1 MGMKILL
8 VDSNKELCYDLR
20 NLLSLYRSFQVIE
33 TFLDT
38 TEEAVDYIDSHE
50 VDVVF
55 INNQPANPRYT
66 SQGTSLA
73 SFLSREHP
81 DIQVVVYADS
91 EDMAYHAYRSQCAG
105 FLLLPFDPLAVQ
117 SLVNRLTYIYDLQ
130 QAKRETAERSILIKT
145 HNGYQL
151 THLNDILFIE
161 RNGRENHIMTT
172 DGQEITLQGYS
183 MNQLDELLCGCGFFR
198 CYQSF
203 IVNLSKVS
211 AVHADSGAKN
221 YTLHFKDYEGGVLLS
236 RKKYA
241 EIMALL
247 KDRYARLNI

>member
-1 MGMKILL
+1 MGMKILI

-20 NLLSLYRSFQVIE
+20 NLLSMYRSFQVLD

-38 TEEAVDYIDSHE
+38 TEEAADYIASHE

-55 INNQPANPRYT
+55 INNQPADARRT
-66 SQGTSLA
+66 SQGPSLVTY
-73 SFLSREHP
+73 LSHEHP

-91 EDMAYHAYRSQCAG
+91 SDAAYWACRCQCAG
-105 FLLLPFDPLAVQ
+105 FLTVPFDPLDLQA
-117 SLVNRLTYIYDLQ
+117 LMGRLTYIYDLQ
-130 QAKRETAERSILIKT
+130 QAKRETAERSIMIKT
-145 HNGYQL
+145 YNGYQL
-151 THLNDILFIE
+151 TRLNDILFIE
-161 RNGRENHIMTT
+161 RNGRGSRIVTT
-172 DGQEITLQGYS
+172 DGREIALQGYS
-183 MNQLDELLCGCGFFR
+183 MNQLNELLSGSGFFR

-221 YTLHFKDYEGGVLLS
+221 YTLHFKDYEGGILLS

-241 EIMALL
+241 EIMGLL
-247 KDRYARLNI
+247 KDRYAKLNI

>member
-1 MGMKILL
+1 MAMKILI

-20 NLLSLYRSFQVIE
+20 NLLALYRSFQVLE

-38 TEEAVDYIDSHE
+38 TEEAADYIDFHE

-55 INNQPANPRYT
+55 INNQPADPRHT
-66 SQGTSLA
+66 SQGTVLA
-73 SFLSREHP
+73 SYLSREHP

-91 EDMAYHAYRSQCAG
+91 RDAAYWACRNQCAG
-105 FLLLPFDPLAVQ
+105 FLLTPFDPLELH
-117 SLVNRLTYIYDLQ
+117 SLIDRLTYIYDLQ
-130 QAKRETAERSILIKT
+130 QAKRETAERSIMIKT
-145 HNGYQL
+145 HNGYRL
-151 THLNDILFIE
+151 TRLNDILFIE
-161 RNGRENHIMTT
+161 RNGRGNRVVTT
-172 DGQEITLQGYS
+172 DGQEIALQGYS
-183 MNQLDELLCGCGFFR
+183 MNQLDELLCGSGFFR

-221 YTLHFKDYEGGVLLS
+221 YTLHFKDYEGGILLS